1 LEVVVVVVEEGIRSD
16 DEGGGAREKRE
27 KGRRRGDERETRN
40 AAKPI
45 SQGPGRQPTEGRG
58 RPGTAGASLDGGLAR
73 HNRRGVIGCHNVQ
86 F

>member
-1 LEVVVVVVEEGIRSD
+1 MEERGRRGRRGEEGEMR
-16 DEGGGAREKRE
+16 GKRE
-27 KGRRRGDERETRN
+27 TLPNPFPRG
-40 AAKPI
+40 A
-45 SQGPGRQPTEGRG
+45 GRQPTEGRG